1 MGRGLLVYFVALV
14 LGLAGFIC
22 AEQAG
27 AQEAARG
34 GSAQEAREIDLEQE
48 VEGLFALRCLAC
60 HERAS
65 VDLEATSISLAKWM
79 HVVRW
84 VAEREATAVTEGE
97 AERLRREY
105 VDRIREQMDQIEQ
118 DLEALRTLLGP

>member
-14 LGLAGFIC
+14 LGLAGFIY

-27 AQEAARG
+27 AQQAGRG
-34 GSAQEAREIDLEQE
+34 GSAQETREIDLEQE

-65 VDLEATSISLAKWM
+65 VDLEATAVSLAKWM

-84 VAEREATAVTEGE
+84 VAEGEPTVVTEGE
-97 AERLRREY
+97 ADRVRREY
-105 VDRIREQMDQIEQ
+105 AERIREQIDQIEQ
-118 DLEALRTLLGP
+118 DLEALHTLLGP